1 MESHQH
7 VYLTWRRKWINVN
20 DFLINAEISSAWNCE
35 NPASTTNCASYHH
48 HCNVQDILWQ
58 CFLQSSES
66 AAGPTTVEVSRIDRM
81 GMDSAKLHCCSK
93 AESSTC
99 RRLCLKTFSN
109 EWTRSWDEFDR
120 QCLSVLSED
129 SLFHCIDEGNY
140 GEVVCVHWWSFWWKL
155 FLCFELETLLLCY

>member
-1 MESHQH
+1 MQLWTFWNYHQLPEAKH
-7 VYLTWRRKWINVN
+7 T
-20 DFLINAEISSAWNCE
+20 
-35 NPASTTNCASYHH
+35 YHC
-48 HCNVQDILWQ
+48 HCNLQDILWQ

-66 AAGPTTVEVSRIDRM
+66 AAGPTTVEASRIDRM

-120 QCLSVLSED
+120 ECLSKLSED
-129 SLFHCIDEGNY
+129 SLFHCIDEGSIAK
-140 GEVVCVHWWSFWWKL
+140 VVHVHWKNFQENILLSFG
-155 FLCFELETLLLCY
+155 LETSVLCYKIFIYLHEMAS